1 MKKYLTVEVLI
12 DETGLTFDK
21 DRIIFE
27 MDRQLMAILSSH
39 KCYLYSLKIN
49 DNELEDILKLEGT
62 ANGVESDSERTY
74 LRILK
79 VRDILENNLLDWSNI
94 GYILSVL
101 NKN

>member
-1 MKKYLTVEVLI
+1 
-12 DETGLTFDK
+12 
-21 DRIIFE
+21 
-27 MDRQLMAILSSH
+27 MATLSSH

-62 ANGVESDSERTY
+62 VNGVESDSERTY